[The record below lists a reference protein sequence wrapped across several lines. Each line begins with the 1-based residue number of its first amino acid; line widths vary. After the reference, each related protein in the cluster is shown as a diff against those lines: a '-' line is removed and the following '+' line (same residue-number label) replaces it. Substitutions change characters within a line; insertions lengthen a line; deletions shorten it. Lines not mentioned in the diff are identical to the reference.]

1 MKYTRL
7 IGTKDIL
14 PGETFSWIALQ
25 QLLRKTSSL
34 FGYKEIITP
43 MIESANLFI
52 HSVGDVTD
60 IVSKEMYTFKDKGDR
75 DITLKPEGTSSVVRA
90 YLENHLTDQ
99 VKPVKLFYIDRFFRY
114 EKPQKG
120 RYREFHQYGAECFG
134 SDSPMLDTE
143 VIQLAFHLLKDM
155 GMMDLLLQLNS
166 IGCSV
171 CRLVY
176 REQLVSFLQA
186 HEQELCGE
194 CNLRAQKNPLRVLD
208 CKKEKCQTVL
218 SSAPKTT
225 DYLCPACQ
233 EHFKKLHDNLSALQ
247 IPFQCNPKL
256 VRGFDYYNRTVFE
269 ISSSSLGSQNALLGG
284 GRYDGLV
291 EMLGGPPTPAVGFAM
306 GIERAAMIIEELHTI
321 SFQEPSTEV
330 WIANFGGN
338 TLLESFS
345 VANLLRTNGIRVE
358 IDTEGKGI
366 KKSLEAALKRKI
378 PFLVIIGEDELTS
391 RRYTFKDLEKK
402 NQSSLT
408 LQEMIEQIYYRRK
421 DLFNQ
426 AP

>member
-14 PGETFSWIALQ
+14 PGQSYSWIALQ
-25 QLLRKTSSL
+25 NLLRKASSL
-34 FGYKEIITP
+34 YGYREIITP
-43 MIESANLFI
+43 VIEATNLFI

-60 IVSKEMYTFKDKGDR
+60 IVSKEMYSFRDKGER
-75 DITLKPEGTSSVVRA
+75 DITMKPEGTSSVVRA

-143 VIQLAFHLLKDM
+143 IIQLAFHLLKDM
-155 GMMDLLLQLNS
+155 GMKDLMLQLNS

-171 CRLVY
+171 CRPQY
-176 REQLVSFLQA
+176 RECLVQFLQA
-186 HEQELCGE
+186 HEGELCDE
-194 CNLRAQKNPLRVLD
+194 CKIRTLKNPLRVLD
-208 CKKEKCQTVL
+208 CKKEKCQSVL
-218 SSAPKTT
+218 SAAPITT
-225 DYLCPACQ
+225 DYLCPSCQ
-233 EHFKKLHDNLSALQ
+233 EHFQHLHEYLVALE

-269 ISSSSLGSQNALLGG
+269 ISSSALGSQNALLGG

-306 GIERAAMIIEELHTI
+306 GLERAVMIMEELHTL
-321 SFQEPSTEV
+321 SFQEPSTDI
-330 WIANFGGN
+330 WIANFGGS
-338 TLLESFS
+338 TLVESFC
-345 VANLLRTNGIRVE
+345 VADQLRANGIRVE

-366 KKSLEAALKRKI
+366 KKSLEAALKRQI
-378 PFLVIIGEDELTS
+378 PYLLIIGEDELITHH
-391 RRYTFKDLEKK
+391 YTFKDLEKK
-402 NQSSLT
+402 SQSSLS
-408 LQEMIEQIYYRRK
+408 LQDIIGLIRSNREAIFCQER
-421 DLFNQ
+421 
-426 AP
+426 